1 MYAPRLNPWDL
12 DDVAPDEELPD
23 YEADAAPA
31 YDDTAFDEPLMT
43 YHLRQYDRKIQLLVA
58 YGTASK
64 SSYRITTN
72 GSRLFSKKPHMEVLY
87 TSQEMRQRIIAAIKF
102 DNDGPLP
109 WCPRAHFDY
118 SDSNGHPSTHSMK
131 APNFADWEMDID
143 GRSYEWT
150 IAINPSS
157 LVLREKS
164 SSVVI
169 ARFTYSVCG
178 TQAARG
184 AEVGELIVWRDA
196 VTMDANG
203 MDKVVCSLMVSI
215 THLKR
220 MGRNYTNVSGE
231 PVRAASLTREHIPA
245 CRASSAGVSM
255 I

>member
-1 MYAPRLNPWDL
+1 MYALRLNPWEL
-12 DDVAPDEELPD
+12 DDIAPDEELPD
-23 YEADAAPA
+23 YETDAAPA
-31 YDDTAFDEPLMT
+31 YDFTDLYEPLIS
-43 YHLRQYDRKIQLLVA
+43 YHLRQYDRKIQMLVA
-58 YGTASK
+58 YGAAAK

-72 GSRLFSKKPHMEVLY
+72 GFRLFSKKPEMEVLY
-87 TSQEMRQRIIAAIKF
+87 TSQEMRQRNIAAIKF

-118 SDSNGHPSTHSMK
+118 NDANGASMRQDMK
-131 APNFADWEMDID
+131 AANFADWELDMG

-150 IAINPSS
+150 ISINPSS
-157 LVLREKS
+157 LVLREKT

-169 ARFTYSVCG
+169 ARFTYSSCG

-196 VTMDANG
+196 VTMEADG
-203 MDKVVCSLMVSI
+203 MHKVVCSLMVSI

-220 MGRNYTNVSGE
+220 MGRHYTNAGE
-231 PVRAASLTREHIPA
+231 LVRSASLTREHIPA
-245 CRASSAGVSM
+245 YRASSAGVSM